1 MSNNMMSLS
10 INKEMLTPVIE
21 QQVKLMMAEILG
33 GQDAIVDKT
42 INNILKVQVDSN
54 GRFVTY
60 STGQTYIDWLLRDEL
75 SKAVKEL
82 IKEEISNRSSQ
93 LRKQIKKAIQNE
105 KGANVIADALLDGL
119 NKTVQNSYRTNF
131 KIELIN
137 KNND

>member
-1 MSNNMMSLS
+1 MSLS

>member
-1 MSNNMMSLS
+1 MSLS

-42 INNILKVQVDSN
+42 IKNILKTQVDSE

-60 STGQTYIDWLLRDEL
+60 STGRTYIDWLLRDEL

-82 IKEEISNRSSQ
+82 IKKEISSRNSQ
-93 LRKQIKKAIQNE
+93 IRKQIKKAIQDE
-105 KGANVIADALLDGL
+105 KGASVIADALLDGL

-137 KNND
+137 NNND